1 MIYKDVLYLVQT
13 GGIIGSM
20 NPLTGEVFK
29 IDRTKDAMED
39 YYSSPVAADGR
50 IFLVSEAGKVTV
62 LKAGAQWEILAVND
76 LGEDC
81 QATPAIAGGR
91 IFIRTRNALWCFG
104 KK

>member
-1 MIYKDVLYLVQT
+1 
-13 GGIIGSM
+13 
-20 NPLTGEVFK
+20 
-29 IDRTKDAMED
+29 
-39 YYSSPVAADGR
+39 
-50 IFLVSEAGKVTV
+50 VTV
-62 LKAGAQWEILAVND
+62 LKAGAQWEVLAVNG